1 MTTLSQ
7 DIKEKLSRL
16 HILEKIIVANTMV
29 FVAGIFLNL
38 IGFNLLEWFSLPY
51 ILSDFFGRPWSI
63 LSYGFLHKSIS
74 HLFFNMLV
82 LYFIAQT
89 FSNLFSARLSLKIY
103 LLGVIYGGL
112 AFIIVAFCCRIHY
125 KLTDLWL
132 VLQQVFERVLFFCVC
147 IYQINPLA
155 FSHFDFH

>member
-74 HLFFNMLV
+74 HLFFNMLF

-89 FSNLFSARLSLKIY
+89 FSNLFSARLSLK
-103 LLGVIYGGL
+103 
-112 AFIIVAFCCRIHY
+112 
-125 KLTDLWL
+125 
-132 VLQQVFERVLFFCVC
+132 
-147 IYQINPLA
+147 
-155 FSHFDFH
+155 